1 MFYPQ
6 PEPHAATRS
15 ASDPHVAIGG
25 LGGSGTRVFAATL
38 SSVGIRLG
46 TRLNGPLDNLWF
58 TVLFKRA
65 DWVRQRPSDAEVVQA
80 ADLLRR
86 AMTTG
91 LRGTLS
97 AEEHALLIRLRDTL
111 PPTGPWQC
119 GVRAPDAESLIDS
132 VPPAVGSDLPWG
144 WKEPNTHVF
153 LPHLARCFP
162 GLRYIHVVRNGLD
175 MAFSNNTWQ
184 ARHWSPYYGVALEPA
199 TPLPVHQLRYWTA
212 ANRAAMKFG
221 AAHMPGR
228 FLAISYEAYCAD
240 PGRHWP
246 RLRRFLGLPDDTH
259 PPANTLQPTTIG
271 RSKEHDLAQFPSET
285 LSLARDLQAEVDALT
300 P

>member
-6 PEPHAATRS
+6 PESHAVTRS

-46 TRLNGPLDNLWF
+46 TRLNMPLDNLWF

-65 DWVRQRPSDAEVVQA
+65 DWVQKRPSDAEVVQA
-80 ADLLRR
+80 ADLFRR

-91 LRGTLS
+91 LCGSLS
-97 AEEHALLIRLRDTL
+97 EEEHALLIRLRNTL
-111 PPTGPWQC
+111 PPAGPWQS

-153 LPHLARCFP
+153 LPQIA
-162 GLRYIHVVRNGLD
+162 LR
-175 MAFSNNTWQ
+175 
-184 ARHWSPYYGVALEPA
+184 WSLERP
-199 TPLPVHQLRYWTA
+199 
-212 ANRAAMKFG
+212 
-221 AAHMPGR
+221 
-228 FLAISYEAYCAD
+228 IC
-240 PGRHWP
+240 
-246 RLRRFLGLPDDTH
+246 
-259 PPANTLQPTTIG
+259 
-271 RSKEHDLAQFPSET
+271 
-285 LSLARDLQAEVDALT
+285 RDVF
-300 P
+300 